1 MNDLTDIDRMAAPA
15 WNMEGAGGGSG
26 ITYMNLE
33 NEERWEKEEEEE
45 ERREEEEERR
55 EEEEEEER
63 REEEVARRLQED
75 FKDLVL
81 EEEIDSDED
90 QPTGMQNQARSLQ
103 IVI

>member
-55 EEEEEEER
+55 EEEEEDQR
-63 REEEVARRLQED
+63 REEEDERFLQGE

-81 EEEIDSDED
+81 EEEIDSDDEH
-90 QPTGMQNQARSLQ
+90 PTGMQNQVQS
-103 IVI
+103 